1 VAARAHKEKQIMKLT
16 GAQILIKCLE
26 KEGVDYVFGLPGG
39 VILPTY
45 DALYDSKMKLILT
58 KHEQGAT
65 HMADGYARATGR
77 PGVCLVTSGPAAT
90 NTVTGLAT
98 AYMDSVPLVCITGQ
112 VTTNAIGSDAFQE
125 VDIVG
130 ITRPITKHNFLIKD
144 VRDITRIVRE
154 AFYIATT
161 GKPGPV
167 LIDFPV
173 DVSRAKTKF
182 VWPKDVFIRSYQPD
196 VECPGVEE
204 QILKAAELIRGSK
217 RPVLYVGGG
226 AIISGAEKEIRAL
239 VEKTGIPITTT
250 ILGLGIFPETHGSSL
265 RMLGMHG
272 THFANYAVQN
282 SDVLIG
288 VGARFDDRVTGN
300 VTKFAPHAK
309 IIHIDI
315 DPSSISKTVRVHV
328 PLVSDVKRAIA
339 KLSALIP
346 DKRPDMKEW
355 LARIATWKQKHPM
368 KYGGAGKKIHPADVI
383 QKIGELTKH
392 RAIVVTGVGQHQM
405 WTAQWYQFNR
415 PRTMLTSGGLGT
427 MGYGF
432 PAAIGAQLGRPK
444 DTVVCIEGDGSFQM
458 TMTELATAAYNKVPV
473 KTFILDNGHYGMV
486 RQWQELFYKRRYS
499 GSVIGPTNP
508 DFVKLVGAYGI
519 LALRVSQE
527 KELVPAIQKALAH
540 KGPVVVQCLVSR
552 EANVYPMVPAGNAL
566 DQIMDMA

>member
-1 VAARAHKEKQIMKLT
+1 MKLT

-26 KEGVDYVFGLPGG
+26 KEGVEHIFGLPGG

-144 VRDITRIVRE
+144 VRDIARTVRE

-173 DVSRAKTKF
+173 DVSRAKTDF
-182 VWPKDVFIRSYQPD
+182 VWPKEVFIRSYQPD
-196 VECPGVEE
+196 VEYPGVEE
-204 QILKAAELIRGSK
+204 QILKAAELIRESK

-226 AIISGAEKEIRAL
+226 AIISGAEKEIRGF

-250 ILGLGIFPETHGSSL
+250 ILGLGIFPESHESSL

-282 SDVLIG
+282 ADVLIG

-300 VTKFAPHAK
+300 VAKFAPHAR

-355 LARIATWKQKHPM
+355 LARIAAWKQKHPM
-368 KYGGAGKKIHPADVI
+368 KYESTGPKIHPAYVI
-383 QKIGELTKH
+383 KKIGELTKH
-392 RAIVVTGVGQHQM
+392 QAIVVTGVGQHQM
-405 WTAQWYQFNR
+405 WTAQWYQFDR

-444 DTVVCIEGDGSFQM
+444 DTVICIEGDGSFQM

-473 KTFILDNGHYGMV
+473 KTFIMDNGYYGMV

-499 GSVIGPTNP
+499 GSIIGPTNP
-508 DFVKLVGAYGI
+508 DFVKLVSAYGI

-527 KELVPAIQKALAH
+527 KEVVPVIKKALAH
-540 KGPVVVQCLVSR
+540 KGPVVVQCRVSR
-552 EANVYPMVPAGNAL
+552 EANVYPMVAAGNAL

>member
-1 VAARAHKEKQIMKLT
+1 MELT

-26 KEGVDYVFGLPGG
+26 KEGVKHVFGLPGG

-45 DALYDSKMKLILT
+45 DVLYDSEIKLILS

-98 AYMDSVPLVCITGQ
+98 AYMDSVPLICITGQ
-112 VTTNAIGSDAFQE
+112 VTTAAIGSDAFQE

-130 ITRPITKHNFLIKD
+130 ITRPVTKHNFLIKD
-144 VRDITRIVRE
+144 VRDIARIVRE

-173 DVSRAKTKF
+173 DISRAKTEF
-182 VWPKDVFIRSYQPD
+182 VWPQDVFIRSYRPGEEHPGLD
-196 VECPGVEE
+196 VG
-204 QILKAAELIRGSK
+204 IRKAADLIRSAK

-226 AIISGAEKEIRAL
+226 AIISGADQEVRRF
-239 VEKTGIPITTT
+239 VEKTGIPVTTT
-250 ILGLGIFPETHGSSL
+250 ILGLGIFPETHESSL

-300 VTKFAPHAK
+300 VAKFAPRAK
-309 IIHIDI
+309 IVHIDI
-315 DPSSISKTVRVHV
+315 DPSAISKTVRVHA
-328 PLVSDVKRAIA
+328 PIVSDVKQAMK
-339 KLSALIP
+339 KLIGLIP
-346 DKRPDMKEW
+346 DKRPAMRPW
-355 LARIATWKQKHPM
+355 LAEIAGWKKKHPM
-368 KYGGAGKKIHPADVI
+368 KYDSSGEHIHPAHVI
-383 QKIGELTKH
+383 EQIGEWTKH

-405 WTAQWYQFNR
+405 WAAQWYRFDR

-432 PAAIGAQLGRPK
+432 PAAIGAQLGKPGE
-444 DTVVCIEGDGSFQM
+444 TVVCIEGDGSFQM

-473 KTFILDNGHYGMV
+473 KTFILDNGYYGMV
-486 RQWQELFYKRRYS
+486 RQWQQLFYRQRYS

-508 DFVKLVGAYGI
+508 DFVKLVESYGI
-519 LALRVSQE
+519 LALRVG
-527 KELVPAIQKALAH
+527 KKGELVPAIKKALAH

-552 EANVYPMVPAGNAL
+552 EANVYPMVPAGSAL

>member
-1 VAARAHKEKQIMKLT
+1 MKLT
-16 GAQILIKCLE
+16 GAQILIQCLE
-26 KEGVDYVFGLPGG
+26 KEGVELVFGLPGG

-45 DALYDSKMKLILT
+45 DVLYDSKIKLILT

-112 VTTNAIGSDAFQE
+112 VTTNAIGSDAVQD

-130 ITRPITKHNFLIKD
+130 ITRPVTKHNFLIKD
-144 VRDITRIVRE
+144 VRDIARIVRE

-173 DVSRAKTKF
+173 DISRDKTEF
-182 VWPKDVFIRSYQPD
+182 VWPKDVFIRSYQPQ
-196 VECPGVEE
+196 VECPGGDE
-204 QILKAAELIRGSK
+204 QARKAAELILGSK

-226 AIISGAEKEIRAL
+226 AIISGAEKEIRKF

-250 ILGLGIFPETHGSSL
+250 ILGLGIFPETHASSL

-300 VTKFAPHAK
+300 VSKFAPRAK

-315 DPSSISKTVRVHV
+315 DPSSISKTVRVDV
-328 PLVSDVKRAIA
+328 PWVSDVKQAIE
-339 KLSALIP
+339 KLSGLIP
-346 DKRPDMKEW
+346 DKRQDMTEW
-355 LARIATWKQKHPM
+355 LAQIETWKENYPM
-368 KYGGAGKKIHPADVI
+368 KYENLGQKIHPAYVI
-383 QKIGELTKH
+383 EKIGELTKH

-405 WTAQWYQFNR
+405 WTAQWYQFDR

-432 PAAIGAQLGRPK
+432 PAAIGAQLGKPEE
-444 DTVVCIEGDGSFQM
+444 TVVCIEGDGSFQM

-473 KTFILDNGHYGMV
+473 KAFILDNGYYGMV
-486 RQWQELFYKRRYS
+486 RQWQELFYKGRYS

-519 LALRVSQE
+519 LAFKVRQK
-527 KELVPAIQKALAH
+527 KEVVPAIKKALVH
-540 KGPVVVQCLVSR
+540 KGPVVVQCLISR
-552 EANVYPMVPAGNAL
+552 EANVYPMVAAGNAL